1 MQRAM
6 PVLAHVGHW
15 IGSLLYV
22 MPVALVAAVIAFREL
37 RDRGRD
43 ETGDEPVIG
52 R

>member
-1 MQRAM
+1 M

-15 IGSLLYV
+15 VGSLLYV

-43 ETGDEPVIG
+43 ETGDETVIG